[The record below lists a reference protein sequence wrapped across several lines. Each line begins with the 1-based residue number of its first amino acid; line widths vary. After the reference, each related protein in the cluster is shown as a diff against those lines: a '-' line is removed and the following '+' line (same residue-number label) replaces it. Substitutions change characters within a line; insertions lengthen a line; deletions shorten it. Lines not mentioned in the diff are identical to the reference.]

1 MTPPVHSLK
10 LSPASAQRI
19 GLLHVPVNRVSPAG
33 NTALL
38 GAKRALFEET
48 APWDAIAKRVEHVSL
63 NEDPSFQEIYAK
75 EMGFPG

>member
-1 MTPPVHSLK
+1 L
-10 LSPASAQRI
+10 
-19 GLLHVPVNRVSPAG
+19 PAG

-48 APWDAIAKRVEHVSL
+48 SSWDAIAKRVEHVSL
-63 NEDPSFQEIYAK
+63 NEDPNFQEIYAE